1 MRTIAVVNQKGGCG
15 KTTIAV
21 NLAAALAESG
31 RRVLLVDMDPQ
42 GHATLGLGQ
51 SSTDLPGLYEVL
63 RGERDLTGVTRAD
76 AAAGVDLVAA
86 TISLVAAERLLA
98 EREDRDGWLAAQL
111 ATVAEAYD
119 DAVLDCPPALGL
131 LSVNALR
138 AADLALVPVEASL
151 FALDGLE
158 RLRETLAL
166 VAAHRGSSPP
176 VLLVPNM
183 FDRRTRFARDLLD
196 RLAVLPGLEC
206 HAAGVRSSVRAR
218 EAAFQGRPVTAYAP
232 RAAVTEDLRALAA
245 EVDRRVPAARTALA
259 RRAAADS
266 GSRAAELRLIDLCFD
281 GLAGRDVQVAGEF
294 NAWVPDSGVETRWD
308 GERLHKVLRLR
319 PGDYQYRLVVDGVW
333 QEDPTNPSAVPNE
346 LGGSNSLLHV

>member
-15 KTTIAV
+15 KTTIAM

-42 GHATLGLGQ
+42 GHASLGLGQ
-51 SSTDLPGLYEVL
+51 SSTDLPGLFEVL
-63 RGERDLTGVTRAD
+63 RGERDLSGVTRAD
-76 AAAGVDLVAA
+76 AAAGVDLVPS

-111 ATVAEAYD
+111 ATVAEGYD

-166 VAAHRGSSPP
+166 VEARRGTRPP
-176 VLLVPNM
+176 VLLVPSM

-196 RLAVLPGLEC
+196 RLAALPGLEC
-206 HAAGVRSSVRAR
+206 HGPGVRSSVRAR
-218 EAAFQGRPVTAYAP
+218 EAAFRGQPLTAYAP
-232 RAAVTEDLRALAA
+232 RAPVTEDLRGLAA
-245 EVDRRVPAARTALA
+245 ELA
-259 RRAAADS
+259 RRAPIARSA
-266 GSRAAELRLIDLCFD
+266 GSARPGGNGHSSPDVRLVDLCFE
-281 GLAGRDVQVAGEF
+281 GLAGRDVRLAGEF
-294 NAWVPDSGVETRWD
+294 NAWIPDSGVETRRD
-308 GERLHKVLRLR
+308 GERLHKVLRLP
-319 PGDYQYRLVVDGVW
+319 PGDYQYRLIVDGVW
-333 QEDPTNPSAVPNE
+333 QEDPTNPRAVPNE
-346 LGGSNSLLHV
+346 HGGSNSLLRV

>member
-21 NLAAALAESG
+21 NLAATLAESG
-31 RRVLLVDMDPQ
+31 RKVLLVDMDPQ

-63 RGERDLTGVTRAD
+63 QGQRTLAGVVRPD
-76 AAAGVDLVAA
+76 AAASVDLVPA
-86 TISLVAAERLLA
+86 TISLVAAERLLG

-111 ATVAEAYD
+111 ATVAEGYD

-166 VAAHRGSSPP
+166 IEARRGASPP

-183 FDRRTRFARDLLD
+183 FDRRTRFARGLLD
-196 RLAVLPGLEC
+196 RLAALPGLEC
-206 HAAGVRSSVRAR
+206 HGAGVRSSVRAR
-218 EAAFQGRPVTAYAP
+218 EAAFRGQPLTAYAP
-232 RAAVTEDLRALAA
+232 HAPVTEDLRGLAA
-245 EVDRRVPAARTALA
+245 EIA
-259 RRAAADS
+259 RRAPVSRSAAARPAGNGRSSPD
-266 GSRAAELRLIDLCFD
+266 LRLVDLCFE
-281 GLAGRDVQVAGEF
+281 GLGGRDVRVAGEF

-308 GERLHKVLRLR
+308 GDRLHKVLRLH

-333 QEDPTNPSAVPNE
+333 QQDPTNPRAVPND

>member
-31 RRVLLVDMDPQ
+31 RRILLVDMDPQ

-63 RGERDLTGVTRAD
+63 RGERELPGVTRAN
-76 AAAGVDLVAA
+76 AAPGVDLVPA
-86 TISLVAAERLLA
+86 TISLVAAERLLG
-98 EREDRDGWLAAQL
+98 EREDRDGWLAGQL
-111 ATVAEAYD
+111 AAVAEHYD

-131 LSVNALR
+131 ISVNALR

-166 VAAHRGSSPP
+166 VESRRGSSPP

-196 RLAVLPGLEC
+196 RLAGLPGLAC
-206 HAAGVRSSVRAR
+206 HTAGVRNSVRAR
-218 EAAFQGRPVTAYAP
+218 EAAYHGQPLTAYAP
-232 RAAVTEDLRALAA
+232 RAAVTDDLRGLAA
-245 EVDRRVPAARTALA
+245 EVDRRAPAPRAALA
-259 RRAAADS
+259 GRAVAGS
-266 GSRAAELRLIDLCFD
+266 GQPAPDLRLVDLCFD
-281 GLAGRDVQVAGEF
+281 GLAGRDVRVAGEF

-308 GERLHKVLRLR
+308 GDRLHKVLRLL

-333 QEDPTNPSAVPNE
+333 QDDPTNPRAVPNE
-346 LGGSNSLLHV
+346 HGGSNSLLHV